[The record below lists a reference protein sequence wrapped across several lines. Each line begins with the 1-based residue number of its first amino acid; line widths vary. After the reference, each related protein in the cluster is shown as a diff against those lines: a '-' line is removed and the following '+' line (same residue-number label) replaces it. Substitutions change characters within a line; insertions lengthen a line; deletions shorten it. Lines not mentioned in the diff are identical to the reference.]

1 MWLVIGFFFKS
12 SWKVIIFAAVVS
24 AIAAGANLYS
34 LKLLSDIITGT
45 TQNLYVLLGYV
56 SALTIASSVITLYS
70 GRYVTKYFDLKV
82 ANYRKEL
89 AEKSLLAK
97 YDKIEGKLHKLVPIL
112 LFETNLIGGFGN
124 SIPNL
129 MVAVFQS
136 TVVLA
141 YLFQVS
147 WVLTIAF
154 LPIFIIVSV
163 ANVLTLPLFKKFEKA
178 ISDTRFKLHFS
189 LDRLEKGFKDLI
201 VNKQH
206 SSSYINGPIN
216 DPNQKLVEIGMKN
229 YFLRSLL
236 DKSESVFVLISLG
249 LLLVYAMT
257 SGTFVE
263 NELIEYMALIL
274 YIRPS
279 LNRIAGF
286 TKHVKVVENALEQVE
301 SLDLDIKKSLLET
314 EDKAIYKEASN
325 HPLIT
330 VQNATYSYKG
340 KNSFKLQD
348 IDFEIKE
355 NEIVIIN
362 GSNGSGKSTL
372 FKLIIGL
379 YSPKKGE
386 VCFQGHP
393 VDNDNIQSYR
403 SYFSCYFTDSPLF
416 DDLSY
421 VVSEADKAKTNE
433 LIDMLGLT
441 DKTSL
446 DDGFTIKNSN
456 LSNGQRGRL
465 NLLRLLLEDR
475 SVYFLD
481 EWAANQDIYFKE
493 RFYNEIVPDLK
504 KRGKTVILI
513 SHDDKFYSVADR
525 IITLKNGKIQNT
537 VTPNA
542 VS

>member
-1 MWLVIGFFFKS
+1 MWRVIGFFFKS
-12 SWKVIIFAAVVS
+12 SWKVIVFAAITS
-24 AIAAGANLYS
+24 AIAAAANLYS
-34 LKLLSDIITGT
+34 LKLLGEIITGDR
-45 TQNLYVLLGYV
+45 QDLYVLLGYI
-56 SALTIASSVITLYS
+56 SALTIGSSVTTLYS
-70 GRYVTKYFDLKV
+70 GRYITRYFELKV

-97 YDKIEGKLHKLVPIL
+97 YDKIESKLHKLVPIL
-112 LFETNLIGGFGN
+112 LFETGVIGGFGKN
-124 SIPNL
+124 IPNL

-136 TVVLA
+136 VVVLV

-147 WVLTIAF
+147 WILTVSF
-154 LPIFIIVSV
+154 LPIFVIVSI
-163 ANVLTLPLFKKFEKA
+163 ANVLTLPLFKNFEKD

-206 SSSYINGPIN
+206 SSSYINGSISK
-216 DPNQKLVEIGMKN
+216 PNQALVDLGMKN
-229 YFLRSLL
+229 YFLRTLL

-257 SGTFVE
+257 SSAFVE

-286 TKHVKVVENALEQVE
+286 TKQVKVVENALEQVE
-301 SLDLDIKKSLLET
+301 SLDLDIKESLLKT
-314 EDKAIYKEASN
+314 QDKAIYKEVSDL
-325 HPLIT
+325 PLLK
-330 VQNATYSYKG
+330 VQDVTYAYGG
-340 KNSFKLQD
+340 KSSFKLEN
-348 IDFEIKE
+348 IDFEIQE

-372 FKLIIGL
+372 FKIIIGL
-379 YSPKKGE
+379 YSPQQGD
-386 VCFQGHP
+386 VSFQGQP
-393 VDNDNIQSYR
+393 IDKDNIQAYR

-421 VVSEADKAKTNE
+421 VVTEKDKAKITE
-433 LIDMLGLT
+433 LIDMLGLG

-446 DDGFTIKNSN
+446 DDGFTIKESN

-475 SVYFLD
+475 NIFFMD

-493 RFYNEIVPDLK
+493 KFYTEIIPELK
-504 KRGKTVILI
+504 RRGKTVILI